1 MTDTLAPAQTPAALP
16 PARAGARI
24 DIVVPVYNE
33 QAALA
38 GSIRRLH
45 RVLGEELPYAWRI
58 VIADNASTDGT
69 LALARGLA
77 AELPHVDV
85 LHLDAKGRGR
95 ALRAAWS
102 ASDADVL
109 CYMDVDLSTDLRALL
124 PLISPLVSGHSDVAI
139 GSRLA
144 PGSRVRPRPP
154 TTRRAPRAPHAT
166 GAPAVK
172 ADTPGAGALTGG
184 MQLTSI

>member
-1 MTDTLAPAQTPAALP
+1 MTDTLVPAQTPAALP

-45 RVLGEELPYAWRI
+45 RVLGDELPYAWRI

-124 PLISPLVSGHSDVAI
+124 PLVAGIVSGHSDVAI
-139 GSRLA
+139 GTRLA
-144 PGSRVRPRPP
+144 AGSRGERGP
-154 TTRRAPRAPHAT
+154 TRELISRSYNALLHLIPRARFSDAQCGFKAT
-166 GAPAVK
+166 SARA
-172 ADTPGAGALTGG
+172 A
-184 MQLTSI
+184 